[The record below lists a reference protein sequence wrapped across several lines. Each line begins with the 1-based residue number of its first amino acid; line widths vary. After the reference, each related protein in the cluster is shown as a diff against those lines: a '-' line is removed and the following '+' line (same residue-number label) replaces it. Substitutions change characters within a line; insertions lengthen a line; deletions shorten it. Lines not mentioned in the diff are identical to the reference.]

1 MAADP
6 LLPSPGQLF
15 GNRVSREASTEEIA
29 EGKVSVQRQRQTDRK
44 EKKKRILQ
52 NDNYKTRQEKISFI
66 KKKYSCESI
75 SKIDFGYL
83 YDWYQHSER
92 GTVWKQVNTTGDVSE
107 VNLLMHLRS
116 CCGQTVYDHCSPHIY
131 RKPLQC
137 PRSIWHR
144 GSKADTIHCDL
155 HCGFTTTRSI
165 RNQTRG

>member
-1 MAADP
+1 
-6 LLPSPGQLF
+6 LF

-83 YDWYQHSER
+83 YDWY
-92 GTVWKQVNTTGDVSE
+92 
-107 VNLLMHLRS
+107 
-116 CCGQTVYDHCSPHIY
+116 
-131 RKPLQC
+131 
-137 PRSIWHR
+137 
-144 GSKADTIHCDL
+144 
-155 HCGFTTTRSI
+155 
-165 RNQTRG
+165 